1 MTLGTEYEQY
11 HTIEANFNLELKSN
25 VVDMQEIRQQF
36 IENNQQKIT
45 EEIVTRMALSICPQ
59 GTYSNNIP
67 NYIMNEA
74 WKTYIMNVAMSAA
87 LEEIKGNFTG
97 K

>member
-1 MTLGTEYEQY
+1 MTD

-59 GTYSNNIP
+59 GTDPNNIP